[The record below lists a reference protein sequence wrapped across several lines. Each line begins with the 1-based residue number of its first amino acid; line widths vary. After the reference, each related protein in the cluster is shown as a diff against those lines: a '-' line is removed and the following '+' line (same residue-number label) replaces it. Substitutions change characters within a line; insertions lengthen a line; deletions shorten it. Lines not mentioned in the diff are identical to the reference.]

1 MNQKN
6 NIFIV
11 GAGTFGT
18 ALAERLSWN
27 RNNRITLYTIEDDV
41 YRELL
46 QEHKNSTY
54 FPGRQ
59 VSSDIIPVCSF
70 DGIGDS
76 DVILLTVPSNAIEE
90 VSREIYPLIPSHTL
104 VVNLAKGFSHE
115 GRLLPE
121 VLPFSRMASLKGPTF
136 AVEIMNGMPSA
147 MTVGGSAEDFEL
159 LSQRVFKHTAITLD
173 HTEDARGVELLS
185 ILKNAYAISVGIVSG
200 RYNSPNVD
208 FQVIT
213 KALNEMREFLRRYRC
228 SGDTVF
234 CYCGIGDLGLTS
246 LNDLSRNRT
255 LGLLIGKGFYS
266 DMEHRLVIEGMK
278 TVKVIGERLRK
289 KDELDRFP
297 LLKGLY
303 TLMYEHN
310 DVHTFCSEV
319 LSLD

>member
-1 MNQKN
+1 MNHQT

-27 RNNRITLYTIEDDV
+27 PENRITLYTIEEHV
-41 YRELL
+41 YNELL
-46 QEHKNSTY
+46 NDHKNSTY

-59 VSSDIIPVCSF
+59 VHSGIIPACTF
-70 DGIGDS
+70 DDIGS
-76 DVILLTVPSNAIEE
+76 AEVILLTVPSNAIEQ
-90 VSREIYPLIPSHTL
+90 VSAVIHPLINPESL
-104 VVNLAKGFSHE
+104 VVNLAKGFSLE
-115 GRLLPE
+115 GNLLPE
-121 VLPFSRMASLKGPTF
+121 VLPFSRMVSLKGPTF

-147 MTVGGSAEDFEL
+147 FTLGGSRRDFDL
-159 LSQRVFKHTAITLD
+159 LSKRVFPHTAITLD
-173 HTEDARGVELLS
+173 HTEDIRGVELLS

-213 KALNEMREFLRRYRC
+213 KALNEMREFLSRYHC
-228 SGDTVF
+228 SSDTVF
-234 CYCGIGDLGLTS
+234 SYCGIGDLGLTS

-255 LGLLIGKGFYS
+255 LGLLIGKGFYN

-278 TVKVIGERLRK
+278 TVKVIGDDLLQRGEM
-289 KDELDRFP
+289 DTFP

-303 TLMYEHN
+303 TLMYDHN

-319 LSLD
+319 LSLE